1 MAEMWKKQSG
11 VSAQFTTFNYDKKK
25 KTVRIEPGECK
36 TIVDYQGAGIINR
49 FWMTFPGWFWQHW
62 NNDFP
67 IDQTILRK
75 LILRIYWDDSEFPS
89 VECPVG
95 DFFGVGHCAYR
106 HFTSKY
112 ISMSSGGF
120 TTYFKMP
127 FKKGVRIVLEN
138 LHDVVPVDIFMNI
151 NYTKFDA
158 LEDVRY
164 FHCQYMQGTSNG
176 YEPMEIVN
184 VEGAGH
190 YCGCALSIQG
200 KDKGRMYYLEAPEFF
215 FVDGEERPS
224 IYGTGLEDYFN
235 GAWYFREGEFA
246 ADLYGV
252 PLKDSLNSMI
262 SMYRIH
268 EDDVISFSKS
278 LRMIFDNPMTMLELR
293 EFRYSSTAYY
303 YMDEPTKLS
312 SPLPAAEEL
321 VNVYRFKDIDHISIP

>member
-1 MAEMWKKQSG
+1 MCAMWEKQQG
-11 VSAQFTTFNYDKKK
+11 VSGQFTTYDYDRKQK
-25 KTVRIEPGECK
+25 VVYIPPGEK
-36 TIVDYQGAGIINR
+36 RTLVDAHGTGIIQR

-62 NNDFP
+62 NQDAA

-75 LILRIYWDDSEFPS
+75 LILRIYWDDSPFPS

-120 TTYFKMP
+120 TTYFRMP
-127 FKKGVRIVLEN
+127 FRTGVRVVVEN
-138 LHDVVPVDIFMNI
+138 LHESVPVDIFKNI
-151 NYTKFDA
+151 SYIRYDH
-158 LEDVRY
+158 LPDVRY
-164 FHCQYMQGTSNG
+164 FHCQYRQGTSDG
-176 YEPMEIVN
+176 YEPMEILN
-184 VEGAGH
+184 VQGAGH
-190 YCGCALSIQG
+190 YSGCALSIQG
-200 KDKGRMYYLEAPEFF
+200 KDKGRMYYLEEPEFF
-215 FVDGEERPS
+215 FIDGEERPS
-224 IYGTGLEDYFN
+224 ICGTGLEDYFN

-246 ADLYGV
+246 AELYGV

-268 EDDVISFSKS
+268 EDDPVIFSTG

-303 YMDEPTKLS
+303 YMDAPVPLM
-312 SPLPAAEEL
+312 PLPPASEL
-321 VNVYRFKDIDHISIP
+321 VNVYRFRDIDHISIP